1 MTVTDAVTG
10 CTDEYNFTILDQP
23 NTNFTSFDL
32 ITSITTTPDTQ
43 CNGDNG
49 SISLNFNALNVA
61 PVLGSGSYTVKYY
74 EGNSVTAPP
83 AGDISMSANG
93 VAFANLA
100 GNGDGA
106 SDGVYTVVVFDNETG
121 CATMARTLTIGF
133 EPDRPN
139 FTPVATGDASS
150 PTRDNSVCDITLT
163 GGTYNGQIT
172 INPDIAGTEA
182 SYTYA
187 WFDGTGTSTPTTY
200 TATDNVLSNLPAGN
214 YTLKVTSILN
224 NCDTTINFTVNN
236 DFTPMP
242 LTETIIDMS
251 VCEGNVLYPNGGIDI
266 VVGGGSGNYTY
277 KWFYGSGADNTKQ
290 LNDAATIFAQK
301 GTTGVSA
308 QNVSGSTSA
317 NISFINGNGNPGTMQ
332 YTIQVLDTDR
342 GCYQTGTYAVGVEDP
357 GLSVTAEVL
366 KDNFS
371 CDAANPTGSVGIS
384 SSVGAVTPQFEW
396 YVGVGTGGQPSRSY
410 SNS

>member
-1 MTVTDAVTG
+1 M
-10 CTDEYNFTILDQP
+10 NIILRSWINPIQIL
-23 NTNFTSFDL
+23 FTSFDL
-32 ITSITTTPDTQ
+32 ITSITTTPDSEY
-43 CNGDNG
+43 NGDNG

-61 PVLGSGSYTVKYY
+61 PVPGSGSYIVKYY

-133 EPDRPN
+133 EPYRPN
-139 FTPVATGDASS
+139 FTPVATGDASN

-214 YTLKVTSILN
+214 YTFKVTSILN
-224 NCDTTINFTVNN
+224 NCDTTISHRPDRSTAARRAHATTCWLQLCTLCSNGT
-236 DFTPMP
+236 
-242 LTETIIDMS
+242 S
-251 VCEGNVLYPNGGIDI
+251 VIFSPVL
-266 VVGGGSGNYTY
+266 
-277 KWFYGSGADNTKQ
+277 
-290 LNDAATIFAQK
+290 
-301 GTTGVSA
+301 
-308 QNVSGSTSA
+308 
-317 NISFINGNGNPGTMQ
+317 Q
-332 YTIQVLDTDR
+332 Y
-342 GCYQTGTYAVGVEDP
+342 
-357 GLSVTAEVL
+357 
-366 KDNFS
+366 
-371 CDAANPTGSVGIS
+371 
-384 SSVGAVTPQFEW
+384 
-396 YVGVGTGGQPSRSY
+396 SY
-410 SNS
+410 I

>member
-1 MTVTDAVTG
+1 M
-10 CTDEYNFTILDQP
+10 
-23 NTNFTSFDL
+23 
-32 ITSITTTPDTQ
+32 
-43 CNGDNG
+43 
-49 SISLNFNALNVA
+49 
-61 PVLGSGSYTVKYY
+61 
-74 EGNSVTAPP
+74 
-83 AGDISMSANG
+83 
-93 VAFANLA
+93 
-100 GNGDGA
+100 
-106 SDGVYTVVVFDNETG
+106 
-121 CATMARTLTIGF
+121 
-133 EPDRPN
+133 
-139 FTPVATGDASS
+139 
-150 PTRDNSVCDITLT
+150 T

-317 NISFINGNGNPGTMQ
+317 NISFINGNGNPGTCLL
-332 YTIQVLDTDR
+332 YT
-342 GCYQTGTYAVGVEDP
+342 
-357 GLSVTAEVL
+357 S
-366 KDNFS
+366 
-371 CDAANPTGSVGIS
+371 
-384 SSVGAVTPQFEW
+384 
-396 YVGVGTGGQPSRSY
+396 PSPRD
-410 SNS
+410 